1 MFPCVAPMSGALSFL
16 KALLIPLQVS
26 LALARDYLNCSDVQL
41 NMLFFL
47 DRFPGDLTTEATD
60 KVGSLH
66 MQVSSASS

>member
-1 MFPCVAPMSGALSFL
+1 MFPCVAPMSGACGFL

-26 LALARDYLNCSDVQL
+26 LALGRDSLNCSDMQL

-60 KVGSLH
+60 KVGSLR
-66 MQVSSASS
+66 MRVSSASP

>member
-1 MFPCVAPMSGALSFL
+1 MFPCVAPMSGACGFL

-26 LALARDYLNCSDVQL
+26 LALGRDCLNCSDVQL

-60 KVGSLH
+60 KVGSLR
-66 MQVSSASS
+66 MRVSSASP